1 MDGYTKVNADGDAT
15 HKELE
20 TTMNKQ
26 NVHNDILPS
35 EKESNFSIN
44 FNANDKNKLDASN
57 LRQPEVE
64 GLVPNQEVEVSPQ
77 KPEQIQ
83 EMRAYDRSEKLLSS
97 RANQRSAVWLS
108 FFFIAGLYTLYFVLS
123 FVGQTSFLGNVRMG
137 LDHLRLIAQ
146 GIPQVRYVNVFTQEE
161 IGENDIERVYKYDYS
176 SSIDNIFAKPL

>member
-1 MDGYTKVNADGDAT
+1 MFGFIPTDEINELANKCERFILTHLEDRSERRDFSFDSDEGSQTNEKKDAAMDGYTKVNADGDAT

-123 FVGQTSFLGNVRMG
+123 FVGQTSFLW
-137 LDHLRLIAQ
+137 
-146 GIPQVRYVNVFTQEE
+146 
-161 IGENDIERVYKYDYS
+161 KC
-176 SSIDNIFAKPL
+176 